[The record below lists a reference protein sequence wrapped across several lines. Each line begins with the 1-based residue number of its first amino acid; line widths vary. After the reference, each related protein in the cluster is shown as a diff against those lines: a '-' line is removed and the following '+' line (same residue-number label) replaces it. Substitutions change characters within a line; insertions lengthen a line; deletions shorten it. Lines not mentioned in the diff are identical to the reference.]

1 MHEMEKNIFLIFIF
15 TKVERR
21 RIRTR
26 RHRNIHRQKY
36 TPTPTAAQFKD
47 EKYGKIKDIDLCD
60 SQAYKIVCSFILK
73 GKNVKRQQQQ
83 NPNQ

>member
-26 RHRNIHRQKY
+26 RHRNIHKQKY
-36 TPTPTAAQFKD
+36 TPTAAQFKD